1 MENKIEKQDKA
12 SSTQE
17 PRRAVKLN
25 AETLRALEGED
36 PATIKYGPTVPPVG
50 CTTTC
55 PW

>member
-1 MENKIEKQDKA
+1 METKKQDTTT
-12 SSTQE
+12 STPE

-36 PATIKYGPTVPPVG
+36 ASLNMKKYGLSTAL
-50 CTTTC
+50 CTPSC